1 MEKEWESSEDSHT
14 CSTLYKHS
22 ATTRALRAEPEK
34 PLRPAGG
41 NDRTGDIRGGSWLRC
56 EQGSARFQVT
66 AKAV

>member
-1 MEKEWESSEDSHT
+1 MEKEWGSSEDSHT

-41 NDRTGDIRGGSWLRC
+41 KRQDWGYSWGIVAEVRA
-56 EQGSARFQVT
+56 G
-66 AKAV
+66 